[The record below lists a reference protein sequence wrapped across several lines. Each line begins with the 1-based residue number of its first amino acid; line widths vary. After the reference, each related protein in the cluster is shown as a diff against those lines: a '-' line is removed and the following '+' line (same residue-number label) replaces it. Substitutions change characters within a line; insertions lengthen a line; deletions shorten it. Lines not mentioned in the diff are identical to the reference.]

1 MGHSLSNAKTRPSK
15 GVIYNMSHHSQI
27 EDLKSNIGKCKCQL
41 FHTVAMNS
49 SASTNVLR
57 TNHKIIN
64 IRNISRDKKASI
76 GKNMTTVDKSRVLQ
90 DVKFMSSGPHD
101 KSS

>member
-1 MGHSLSNAKTRPSK
+1 
-15 GVIYNMSHHSQI
+15 MSHHSQI

-64 IRNISRDKKASI
+64 IRNISRDKASI
-76 GKNMTTVDKSRVLQ
+76 GKDLTTVDRSRVLK

>member
-1 MGHSLSNAKTRPSK
+1 MGQSLSNAKTRPSK

-64 IRNISRDKKASI
+64 IRNISRDKAPI
-76 GKNMTTVDKSRVLQ
+76 GKDLTTVDRSRVLQ